1 MIWVAKRNLTRKGVK
16 IEDTSLEALHN
27 GENNLSIYLLHNSI
41 TEEVAS
47 FIIYPCV
54 FTRSA

>member
-27 GENNLSIYLLHNSI
+27 GENNLSIYLLRNSI

>member
-54 FTRSA
+54 FT